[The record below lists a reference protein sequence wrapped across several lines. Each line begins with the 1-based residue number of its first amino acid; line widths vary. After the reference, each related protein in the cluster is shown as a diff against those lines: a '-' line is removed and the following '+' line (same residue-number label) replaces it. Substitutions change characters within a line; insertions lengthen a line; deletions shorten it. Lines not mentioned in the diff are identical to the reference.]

1 MQRNSTGRRETMK
14 EDARLLRKH
23 VVTLSE
29 ISAITPRKTNGFCL
43 VVEIRL
49 VFCSPYLHDNTWLT
63 NSHNTSTAK
72 IMHAKM
78 MAG

>member
-1 MQRNSTGRRETMK
+1 MK
-14 EDARLLRKH
+14 EDAWLLRKH
-23 VVTLSE
+23 VATLSE
-29 ISAITPRKTNGFCL
+29 ISAITPWKMNGFCL

-49 VFCSPYLHDNTWLT
+49 VLCSPSLHDNTWLN

-72 IMHAKM
+72 IMHAKI